1 MVVCQRTFDS
11 VDELKLTK
19 STKIGAQQ
27 IFLVQNSIYIVM
39 CNV

>member
-1 MVVCQRTFDS
+1 MVDFQRTFDF

-27 IFLVQNSIYIVM
+27 IFLIQNSIYIVM
-39 CNV
+39 CKV

>member
-1 MVVCQRTFDS
+1 MVVFQKTFDS

-27 IFLVQNSIYIVM
+27 IFLIQNLIYIVM
-39 CNV
+39 CKV